1 MDKMLT
7 IIAVMGQLDAYV
19 KVFLVSCQMAQ
30 EDSEPWSDLTVVTQ
44 RQYRDIFSWRFS
56 MMQNS

>member
-44 RQYRDIFSWRFS
+44 RQYRDIFSWRF
-56 MMQNS
+56 